1 MGTVYRALDHVTGDT
16 VALKVLSH
24 ADGGGDARFAR
35 EAKLLSELS
44 HPGIVRYVDHQ
55 TGGGAVRYIAMEW
68 LEGEDLASRLSR
80 GGLNVAETVCLG
92 LRIAEALGAAHKKGA
107 AHRDVK
113 PSNIFLPSNQL
124 DHAKLLDFGIAQLS
138 GSTMHRLTNTGFAM
152 GTPGYMSPEQARG
165 DRDVDARSDVFALAV
180 LLYECLSGQPVFFA
194 AHAMAMLGRIL
205 FEDPLPLRAV
215 HASAPEELEALLARM
230 LSKDAAL
237 RPADGAEAAVA
248 LAQIPVSQDGAR
260 AIVAIAPASLTGQE
274 KRVVSVVVVGTGD
287 VWRPENATA
296 KMKVHG
302 PDETRLMPNAESSP
316 RPISEPPPSGR
327 PPPDAVARLDHLV
340 QQYSGRA
347 ELMADGSMAAL
358 LSGEGTTPAEQAARA
373 ARCALGM
380 REIVPGCP
388 MVLTTGSAVV
398 TGAVPVGDVLD
409 RAVLALASA
418 PLHAVR
424 VDATTAQLLDERFEL
439 HPDRDWYT
447 LTGERRERL
456 TDRTL
461 LGRSTP
467 CLGRHKELSML
478 NAAWEECVGEGI
490 SGATL
495 ITSAPGVGKSR
506 LLGEFLRRLVDRPDG
521 ESVVVLRAEGDS
533 VTSGAPFQ
541 IIAQLLR
548 RWAGVDVRRGDER
561 RGELTSRLAALLP
574 EDRVTSLGP
583 RLLDLARLSPT
594 RADAAAEDHDAILLG
609 ERARAAFL
617 EWLSALSAGGPVV
630 LAVDDLQFGDL
641 PSVRLLGAALQ
652 HLADRPLMII
662 ASGRPEVRERFP
674 HLFDEEGSTE
684 IRLARLSRRAS
695 EQLVRLTLPDVKDE
709 TVTVLVERADGNAMF
724 LEELIRAAAEKK
736 EEALPDTVLGIVQA
750 RFDALDPEARR
761 VLRAASVFGDGF
773 PRGGVE
779 ALMGQMHG
787 SATVQEWLSDL
798 VVRELLVH
806 RAEEG
811 PDGHRH
817 YAFRHGLL
825 REAAYSMLTDEDRKL
840 GHRLA
845 AEWLASHEGREPL
858 VLAEHFE
865 RGEQGERA
873 AQYYR
878 EAAQAALDAN
888 DFAAALR
895 RAQRG
900 MDGGATGSVLGGLHL
915 VRSEALGWTGDFVSA
930 REEVLAA
937 IPSLAE
943 GSSAWCRAMGE
954 LIYVSA
960 ALGRRDEVL
969 SWAKRLLGVTLVDGP
984 AAAVAASRAMCRAS
998 IQAVLTGAYELA
1010 SKLHARARE
1019 VVATVLEVELL
1030 VSARLEQARGYAA
1043 FAVGDVEEGFHAHG
1057 ESAALFALAGT
1068 RRQSHFATLQ
1078 QGFGMI
1084 EMGRYVDAEEP
1095 IREALVGVER
1105 LRLPVLVAIARGLL
1119 AYILMRRGQA
1129 SEPEVGRLLHHTA
1142 EGDVFAAG
1150 ARGLVALVHLE
1161 RGDFDKAESEA
1172 RRAADVPGFP
1182 PLQARGSGILA
1193 HVLLARQRPADALE
1207 EAKKGMDLLEK
1218 LGSIPIGEPF
1228 LRLALARAQQAMGD
1242 SAAARAT
1249 ITAARHRLS
1258 TFSTRLDAEA
1268 RASYLAVPEHAQ
1280 IADLTVRW

>member
-1 MGTVYRALDHVTGDT
+1 MGSVYRALDHVGGST
-16 VALKVLSH
+16 VALKVLAH
-24 ADGGGDARFAR
+24 AEAGGDARFAR

-55 TGGGAVRYIAMEW
+55 TGAGAVRYIAMEW
-68 LEGEDLASRLSR
+68 LEGEDLASRLGR
-80 GGLNVAETVCLG
+80 GGLTVAETVCLG
-92 LRIAEALGAAHKKGA
+92 MRVAEALGAAHRKGA

-113 PSNIFLPSNQL
+113 PSNIFLPAGELEQ
-124 DHAKLLDFGIAQLS
+124 AKLLDFGIAQLS
-138 GSTMHRLTNTGFAM
+138 GTIHRLTHTGFAM

-180 LLYECLSGQPVFFA
+180 VLYECISGKPVFFA

-215 HASAPEELEALLARM
+215 HASAPVELEELLIRM
-230 LSKDAAL
+230 LSKDAAK
-237 RPADGAEAAVA
+237 RPADGAEAALA
-248 LAQIPVSQDGAR
+248 LAQIPASQDGVR
-260 AIVAIAPASLTGQE
+260 ALAISLPASLTGQE
-274 KRVVSVVVVGTGD
+274 KRVVSMVVVGTGD
-287 VWRPENATA
+287 DVWLPQNATA
-296 KMKVHG
+296 KMAAPG
-302 PDETRLMPNAESSP
+302 ADATRVNQPPPRE

-327 PPPDAVARLDHLV
+327 PPPDAVARLENLV
-340 QQYSGRA
+340 RRYGGRA

-358 LSGEGTTPAEQAARA
+358 LSGEGTPAEQASRA

-424 VDATTAQLLDERFEL
+424 VDSTTAQLLGDRFEL
-439 HPDRDWYT
+439 HPDRNWHT

-461 LGRSTP
+461 LGRPTP

-478 NAAWEECVGEGI
+478 NAAWEECVGEQI

-506 LLGEFLRRLVDRPDG
+506 LLGEFLRRMMDRPD
-521 ESVVVLRAEGDS
+521 SRDVVVLRAEGDV

-548 RWAGVDVRRGDER
+548 RWAGVDVRRGAER
-561 RGELTSRLAALLP
+561 RGELTSRLSALLP
-574 EDRVTSLGP
+574 ADRATSLGP
-583 RLLDLARLSPT
+583 RLLDLARLSPAS
-594 RADAAAEDHDAILLG
+594 ADAASEDHDAILLG

-617 EWLSALSAGGPVV
+617 EWLSALSAAGPVA

-652 HLADRPLMII
+652 HLSNRPLMIL
-662 ASGRPEVRERFP
+662 AAGRPEVHERFP
-674 HLFDEEGSTE
+674 HIFAEEGSTE
-684 IRLARLSRRAS
+684 IRLARLSRRSA
-695 EQLVRLTLPDVKDE
+695 EQLVRLVLPDANDE
-709 TVTVLVERADGNAMF
+709 TVSALVERADGNAMF
-724 LEELIRAAAEKK
+724 LEELIRAVAEEK

-779 ALMGQMHG
+779 ALMGEMHG
-787 SATVQEWLSDL
+787 SATAQEWLSDL
-798 VVRELLVH
+798 VARELLLH

-811 PDGHRH
+811 PNGCRD
-817 YAFRHGLL
+817 YSFRHGLL
-825 REAAYSMLTDEDRKL
+825 REAAYSMLTDEDRIL

-845 AEWLASHEGREPL
+845 GEWLASHDGQEPL

-865 RGEQGERA
+865 RGQQGARA
-873 AQYYR
+873 SQHYR

-888 DFAAALR
+888 DFDAALR

-900 MDGGATGSVLGGLHL
+900 IDGGPTGSVLGSLHL
-915 VRSEALGWTGDFVSA
+915 VRSEAFGWAGDFASA
-930 REEVLAA
+930 RDEVLAA
-937 IPSLAE
+937 IPSLSE
-943 GSSAWCRAMGE
+943 GSSVWCRAMSE
-954 LIYVSA
+954 LVYVSS
-960 ALGRRDEVL
+960 ALGRRSELL
-969 SWAKRLLGVTLVDGP
+969 SGAERLLGASLADGGST
-984 AAAVAASRAMCRAS
+984 AVAASRAMCRAS

-1010 SKLHARARE
+1010 SKLHARARSI
-1019 VVATVLEVELL
+1019 VATVPDVELL

-1043 FAVGDVEEGFHAHG
+1043 FAVGDVEEGFRAHG
-1057 ESAALFALAGT
+1057 ESAALFAMAGT
-1068 RRQSHFATLQ
+1068 KRQSYFATLQ

-1084 EMGRYVDAEEP
+1084 EMGRYEEAEAP
-1095 IREALVGVER
+1095 IREALAGVEEM
-1105 LRLPVLVAIARGLL
+1105 RLPVLVSIARGLL
-1119 AYILMRRGQA
+1119 AYILMRRGRA
-1129 SEPEVGRLLHHTA
+1129 SDQEVGRLLRDTA

-1161 RGDFDKAESEA
+1161 RGDLEHAESEA
-1172 RRAADVPGFP
+1172 RRAADVTSFP
-1182 PLQARGSGILA
+1182 PIQARGLGILA

-1207 EAKKGMDLLEK
+1207 AAKKGMVTLEE

-1228 LRLALARAQQAMGD
+1228 LRLALARAQREMGD

-1249 ITAARHRLS
+1249 IIRARQRIS
-1258 TFSTRLDAEA
+1258 TFAAKLDREA
-1268 RASYLAVPEHAQ
+1268 RAKYLTVPEHAH
-1280 IADLTVRW
+1280 ITDLTVRW